1 MAHAA
6 LNPDQIIFKYSY
18 QREDIKDNNLD
29 DANLETRCP
38 LDNGRHSGTPEQT
51 VGQLDLLPLEIV
63 NEILL
68 SMDLPTLTN
77 FRCINRRAMQL
88 VDSLPQYRMVFKHC
102 PNVLRAILSTNANS
116 YDCRLLYN
124 TLATTRCSSCSNFG
138 SYLYLITCKRVCHL
152 CFRRRPDYVPV
163 AAHGASK
170 ITGVSK
176 TQLDRVPRATSLP
189 GQYGHLL
196 GSLNSS
202 RRRTV
207 FLDTGTLRPLVRD
220 PAPLDTIPAVGNVRD
235 SRRFMFTVSAP
246 CLDRSGQT
254 ADWGVYCQRCR
265 GNRMD
270 PTTHGRN
277 KYTREGFL
285 EHYREWHEGNPW

>member
-176 TQLDRVPRATSLP
+176 TQLDRVPPRHQLARPVRTLAGISQQQPTQDRVPGHRHATSTRP
-189 GQYGHLL
+189 GPGPAGYDSRRGECKRLETVHVYRFRTLL
-196 GSLNSS
+196 GSIWSDGGLGG
-202 RRRTV
+202 
-207 FLDTGTLRPLVRD
+207 LL
-220 PAPLDTIPAVGNVRD
+220 PAV
-235 SRRFMFTVSAP
+235 
-246 CLDRSGQT
+246 SG
-254 ADWGVYCQRCR
+254 
-265 GNRMD
+265 
-270 PTTHGRN
+270 
-277 KYTREGFL
+277 
-285 EHYREWHEGNPW
+285 